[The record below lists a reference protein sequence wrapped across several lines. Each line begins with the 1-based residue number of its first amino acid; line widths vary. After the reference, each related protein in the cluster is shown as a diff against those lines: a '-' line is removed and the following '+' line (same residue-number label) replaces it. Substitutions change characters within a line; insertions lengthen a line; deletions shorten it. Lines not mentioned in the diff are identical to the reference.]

1 VDEMTTSS
9 AALDDDEAR
18 DAADGTPEPADGN
31 RESTDPAAAAPAGR
45 DRTMRGAALLATVIA
60 LPITLL
66 VAVLAFNKLAPSTPA
81 AAPTASATAARAQ
94 STAPVEMAAPALA
107 ARPATVC
114 RALLSQL
121 PTSIRD
127 LAQRP
132 VTAGPEQ
139 NAAYGDPA
147 LTVACGGAE
156 PTFPST
162 DEVWTV
168 NRVCW
173 HLAEQA
179 DAAVLTTV
187 DRETTISVRVP
198 NSYEQPLQWLPTISS
213 TIVASV
219 PSGGAI
225 PSGCQR

>member
-9 AALDDDEAR
+9 AALDDDGTR
-18 DAADGTPEPADGN
+18 DAADGTPERADGN
-31 RESTDPAAAAPAGR
+31 RATGDPAADAPTGR
-45 DRTMRGAALLATVIA
+45 DRTTRSAALLATLIA
-60 LPITLL
+60 IPVTLL
-66 VAVLAFNKLAPSTPA
+66 VAVLAFTKLAPDTPA
-81 AAPTASATAARAQ
+81 AAPSPSATTPRAQ

-121 PTSIRD
+121 PQTIRD
-127 LAQRP
+127 LNQRP

-147 LTVACGGAE
+147 LTVACGGTE
-156 PTFPST
+156 PNFPAT

-173 HLAEQA
+173 HAAEQA
-179 DAAVLTTV
+179 DATVLTTV
-187 DRETTISVRVP
+187 DRETPVTVRVP
-198 NSYEQPLQWLPTISS
+198 RSYEQPLQWAAPISDV
-213 TIVASV
+213 IVASV

>member
-1 VDEMTTSS
+1 MKTSS
-9 AALDDDEAR
+9 AALDDDTR
-18 DAADGTPEPADGN
+18 EPADGTG
-31 RESTDPAAAAPAGR
+31 EPVDPAAAAPVGR
-45 DRTMRGAALLATVIA
+45 DRTIRGAALLATLIA

-66 VAVLAFNKLAPSTPA
+66 VALLAFTKLTPDTPA
-81 AAPTASATAARAQ
+81 AAPTPSATTARVQ
-94 STAPVEMAAPALA
+94 STDPVQMAAPALA

-121 PTSIRD
+121 PTGIRD
-127 LAQRP
+127 LTQRP

-147 LTVACGGAE
+147 LTVACGGTE

-173 HLAEQA
+173 HLAEEA
-179 DAAVLTTV
+179 EANVLTTV
-187 DRETTISVRVP
+187 DRETLITVRVP
-198 NSYEQPLQWLPTISS
+198 RSYEQPLQWVPTISS
-213 TIVASV
+213 TIVAAV
-219 PSGGAI
+219 PSGGAV

>member
-1 VDEMTTSS
+1 MTTSS
-9 AALDDDEAR
+9 SALDDDGAR

-31 RESTDPAAAAPAGR
+31 RESTHPAAAAPAGR
-45 DRTMRGAALLATVIA
+45 DRTMRGAALLATLIA

-66 VAVLAFNKLAPSTPA
+66 VAVLAFSKLSPDAPA
-81 AAPTASATAARAQ
+81 AAPTPSATTARVQ
-94 STAPVEMAAPALA
+94 STTPVEMAAPALA

-121 PTSIRD
+121 PASIRD

-147 LTVACGGAE
+147 LTVACGGTE
-156 PTFPST
+156 PTIPAT
-162 DEVWTV
+162 DEVWKI
-168 NRVCW
+168 NGVCW
-173 HLAEQA
+173 HPAEQG
-179 DAAVLTTV
+179 DTAVLTTV
-187 DRETTISVRVP
+187 DRETPITLRVP
-198 NSYEQPLQWLPTISS
+198 RSYEQPLQWAAPISS
-213 TIVASV
+213 AIVASV

-225 PSGCQR
+225 PSGCGRG